1 MTRPLVI
8 VTDPDLDDGAL
19 AVVNR
24 GGWTYNVH
32 TITRRNRTH
41 LGLADA
47 IEIGS
52 ALECFTVIPADGSA
66 TTPPAD
72 AVLHA
77 LDILETITAELAEH
91 LEEEPTT

>member
-8 VTDPDLDDGAL
+8 VTDSPLEIGNPV
-19 AVVNR
+19 VVNR
-24 GGWTYNVH
+24 GGWTYNVFAVVESA
-32 TITRRNRTH
+32 R
-41 LGLADA
+41 GLLA
-47 IEIGS
+47 IGNES
-52 ALECFTVIPADGSA
+52 ECFTVIPDAESA